1 MNLFERRMLLGL
13 GCVGGLTLLCAGS
26 LGVALLA
33 SNGKGAELLQ
43 SQRGRLEQLSLDESA
58 PETPAQGEA
67 AAPARINR
75 PAPSAAPRSEL
86 PLRGGAST
94 GGADLSLLYEQVNP
108 GVVAIDIEQ
117 VVDLGQGRGRARGS
131 GSGWIYDDQGHI
143 VTNKH
148 VAGDASSLEVV
159 FSDGSR
165 RKAEVVGTDGYSD
178 LAVLKVEDVP
188 QAARSLPVLQDLA
201 ALKVGQQVIAIGN
214 PFGKANSMTS
224 GIISALGRVIPAA
237 DPSQTA
243 AGQPGYQIPQTIQ
256 TDAAINPGNSGGPL
270 LDLSGQVIGVN
281 AQIETM
287 NIQAGG
293 VPGNSGVGFAIPASV
308 VNKVVPQ
315 LIASGKARWSYLGIQ
330 GSSDFTVEMAQANN
344 LAEPRGAYIAGV
356 QPDGPAAQLLQGAQ
370 NLDDQTAQV
379 PIGGDVIV
387 AIDGEPI
394 DDFDDLL
401 SYVALETEP
410 GQQVRLTILRGGAEQ
425 EVTVQVGERPNR
437 D

>member
-1 MNLFERRMLLGL
+1 MNQFERRMLLGL
-13 GCVGGLTLLCAGS
+13 GLIGGLTLLCAGS
-26 LGVALLA
+26 LGVALLM
-33 SNGKGAELLQ
+33 SNGKGAQLLE
-43 SQRGRLEQLSLDESA
+43 SQRGRMEQLSLPDAAAEA
-58 PETPAQGEA
+58 PATGDQQ
-67 AAPARINR
+67 APARINR
-75 PAPSAAPRSEL
+75 PAPSAAPRSAL
-86 PLRGGAST
+86 PLQGGATT
-94 GGADLSLLYEQVNP
+94 GATDLSRLYQQVNP
-108 GVVAIDIEQ
+108 GVVAINIEQ

-131 GSGWIYDDQGHI
+131 GSGWLYDDQGHI

-148 VAGDASSLEVV
+148 VAGEASSLEVV

-165 RKAEVVGTDGYSD
+165 RKAQLVGTDGYSD
-178 LAVLKVEDVP
+178 LAVLKVDDIPES
-188 QAARSLPVLQDLA
+188 ARPLPVLRDLA
-201 ALKVGQQVIAIGN
+201 TLQVGQPVIAIGN

-237 DPSQTA
+237 DPSQAA

-270 LDLSGQVIGVN
+270 LDMSGQVIGVN

-287 NIQAGG
+287 NIQSGG
-293 VPGNSGVGFAIPASV
+293 VPGNSGVGFSIPASV

-344 LAEPRGAYIAGV
+344 LAEPRGAYVAGV
-356 QPDGPAAQLLQGAQ
+356 QPDGPSANTLRGAQ
-370 NLDDQTAQV
+370 NLTDQNAEV
-379 PIGGDVIV
+379 PVGGDVIT

-401 SYVALETEP
+401 SYIALRTEP
-410 GQQVRLTILRGGAEQ
+410 GQEVRLTVLRGGTEQ
-425 EVTVQVGERPNR
+425 EITLQVGERPNR

>member
-1 MNLFERRMLLGL
+1 MNPFERRMLLGL
-13 GCVGGLTLLCAGS
+13 GCIGGLTLLCAGS
-26 LGVALLA
+26 LGAALLFG
-33 SNGKGAELLQ
+33 NGRGAELLSQVRQEASQVQDTAVSTSPTASGLQ
-43 SQRGRLEQLSLDESA
+43 S
-58 PETPAQGEA
+58 
-67 AAPARINR
+67 PARINR
-75 PAPSAAPRSEL
+75 PAPSAAPRAEL
-86 PLRGGAST
+86 PLRGGATT
-94 GGADLSLLYEQVNP
+94 GNTDLSQLYEQVNP
-108 GVVAIDIEQ
+108 GVVAINIEQ

-131 GSGWIYDDQGHI
+131 GSGWIFDDQGHI

-165 RKAEVVGTDGYSD
+165 RQARLVGTDGYSD
-178 LAVLKVEDVP
+178 LAVLKVDDLP
-188 QAARSLPVLQDLA
+188 ASARALPVIADLSG
-201 ALKVGQQVIAIGN
+201 LKVGQEVIAIGN
-214 PFGKANSMTS
+214 PFGKANSMTA

-237 DPSQTA
+237 DPSQAA

-293 VPGNSGVGFAIPASV
+293 VPGNSGVGFSIPASV

-330 GSSDFTVEMAQANN
+330 GSSDFTVEMAKANN
-344 LAEPRGAYIAGV
+344 LAEPRGAYVAGV
-356 QPDGPAAQLLQGAQ
+356 QPDGPAAQALKGAS
-370 NLDDQTAQV
+370 NLDDQNAEV
-379 PIGGDVIV
+379 PIGGDVIT

-401 SYVALETEP
+401 SYVALKTEP
-410 GQQVRLTILRGGAEQ
+410 GQDVRLTVLRGGTEQ
-425 EVTVQVGERPNR
+425 EVTVTVGERPNR

>member
-1 MNLFERRMLLGL
+1 MNHFERRMLLGL

-26 LGVALLA
+26 LGVALLM

-43 SQRGRLEQLSLDESA
+43 SQRGRLEQLSLNDTA
-58 PETPAQGEA
+58 PETPADGA
-67 AAPARINR
+67 SSSPARINR
-75 PAPSAAPRSEL
+75 PAPSAAPRAEL
-86 PLRGGAST
+86 PLRGGATT
-94 GGADLSLLYEQVNP
+94 GMADLSRLYQQVNP
-108 GVVAIDIEQ
+108 GVVAINIEQ
-117 VVDLGQGRGRARGS
+117 VVDLGQGPGRARGS
-131 GSGWIYDDQGHI
+131 GSGWIYDEQGHI

-165 RKAEVVGTDGYSD
+165 RKARVVGMDGYSD
-178 LAVLKVEDVP
+178 LAVLKVDDLPES
-188 QAARSLPVLQDLA
+188 ARALPVLENLDDL
-201 ALKVGQQVIAIGN
+201 LVGHPVIAIGN

-237 DPSQTA
+237 DPSQAA

-270 LDLSGQVIGVN
+270 LDLTGQVIGVN

-344 LAEPRGAYIAGV
+344 LAEPRGAYVIGV
-356 QPDGPAAQLLQGAQ
+356 QPDGPATQVLKGAQ
-370 NLDDQTAQV
+370 NLSDQNAEV
-379 PIGGDVIV
+379 PVGGDVIT

-401 SYVALETEP
+401 SYVALRTEP
-410 GQQVRLTILRGGAEQ
+410 GQEVRLTVLRGGTEQ
-425 EVTVQVGERPNR
+425 EITMTVGERPSR